1 MGRLSL
7 FFCLAVTTT
16 LHAQR
21 QEERSL
27 GWIQSAETGATIT
40 ASGASTAIAAQ
51 PGDFLFSGDRLD
63 GSHGLIT
70 FYYCPEEG
78 RSQGVVYQLRRQI
91 TIPDTDP
98 VPRSLAVPDGQST
111 VPCILPTLERE
122 PQVATVPSPAKFHVR
137 ELSPQQVIET
147 LRPFPAEQVQW
158 FDALPPE
165 HRESPATLLALGVL
179 FENAD
184 LFDEA
189 AGQYLKLAKL
199 WQDQP
204 RLLKHIQ
211 HLIDRPAAA
220 RMLTEPVAGRNTPV
234 ASGTVYALVVGISKY
249 EQSPVV
255 RNLAY
260 ADQDA
265 LLVQKYLES
274 ARGGR
279 AVIKLLL
286 NDQATSGAI
295 RNQFLDLKRRAGRN
309 DTVWLFVA
317 AHGEMLPGGDAV
329 PFSQKVPS
337 IITHRADPQDVR
349 ISSFPM
355 QEAENW
361 MLGKAAPFGRA
372 MIFLDLCHAGHFV
385 EFRNAGEG
393 PAPEYF
399 GIMATHQGPD
409 ALAYE
414 HPIFGGGHGAFT
426 YFLLRGLNTDEAHV
440 SGDPFIRAAR
450 LASYVRNAVEEATS
464 FHQSPTA
471 LGGVNLATPVADL
484 GQPGIPFQKVPLD
497 QLKIPDKDLIEVKKG
512 RRGRALQ
519 TESPVATPPLL
530 AGTDPDVQAS
540 IDLEN
545 RGEQVL
551 LDYLKGDQTPQS
563 EQEFE
568 QGDRIFTAALALQP
582 GSPYLQARASFC
594 RGRVLVFRKE
604 YPAAVAQLE
613 RSIRLEPD
621 AAYAYNALGIAY
633 LEAADYDRAQR
644 AFQDAIGRAPLWAYP
659 RHNLALAYAQRGQYN
674 AAIVAYR
681 AAMDRAASYFYLPY
695 NLGLLY
701 ARLNRQTEAEEMYR
715 RASRLAPGRAEPLTA
730 LAQLDAVRGNDR
742 RARRALEAILQM
754 SGQSEI
760 AMQVARH
767 NHALLLAKN
776 RKSLDQALAEWKLN
790 GDYLPSQFSVG
801 QALVRS
807 NRTGEAV
814 DQYRHILTLAPDSVA
829 ARLELVGQ
837 MQKAGASVDE
847 LARVLEAGI
856 SPDSPNPVLYERLGG
871 LYRAA
876 GRAADARAAY
886 RAALDGTNDPNAHKR
901 IEGIL
906 KGLPE

>member
-1 MGRLSL
+1 M
-7 FFCLAVTTT
+7 
-16 LHAQR
+16 
-21 QEERSL
+21 
-27 GWIQSAETGATIT
+27 
-40 ASGASTAIAAQ
+40 
-51 PGDFLFSGDRLD
+51 P
-63 GSHGLIT
+63 
-70 FYYCPEEG
+70 Y
-78 RSQGVVYQLRRQI
+78 
-91 TIPDTDP
+91 
-98 VPRSLAVPDGQST
+98 GQST
-111 VPCILPTLERE
+111 VPCLLPTLERE
-122 PQVATVPSPAKFHVR
+122 PQVATVPSPAKMQVR
-137 ELSPQQVIET
+137 ELSPQGVIET
-147 LRPFPAEQVQW
+147 LAPFPSEQTQW
-158 FDALPPE
+158 FAALPSERRDSPE
-165 HRESPATLLALGVL
+165 ALLALGVM

-184 LFDEA
+184 LFDVA

-211 HLIDRPAAA
+211 RLIDRPAGA
-220 RMLTEPVAGRNTPV
+220 RMLTEPPAKGGAPA

-274 ARGGR
+274 ARGGK
-279 AVIKLLL
+279 AVVKLLL

-295 RNQFLDLKRRAGRN
+295 RNQFLDMKRRAGHN
-309 DTVWLFVA
+309 DTVWFFVA
-317 AHGEMLPGGDAV
+317 AHGEMLPLGDAV

-361 MLGKAAPFGRA
+361 MLGKTAPFGRA

-385 EFRNAGEG
+385 EFRNAGGG

-414 HPIFGGGHGAFT
+414 NAIFGGGHGAFT
-426 YFLLRGLNTDEAHV
+426 YFLLRGLNTDEARV
-440 SGDPFIRAAR
+440 SGDPYIRAAR
-450 LASYVRNAVEEATS
+450 LTSYVRNAVEQATS
-464 FHQSPTA
+464 FHQSPTP
-471 LGGVNLATPVADL
+471 LGGVDLGTPVADF
-484 GQPGIPFQKVPLD
+484 GQPGIPFQKVPFD

-519 TESPVATPPLL
+519 PDQQAAAAPLPTG
-530 AGTDPDVQAS
+530 ADPDVQAS

-594 RGRVLVFRKE
+594 RGRVLVFHKQ
-604 YPAAVAQLE
+604 YPEAVAQLE

-674 AAIVAYR
+674 PAIAEYR
-681 AAMDRAASYFYLPY
+681 AAMDRAPSYFYLPY

-701 ARLNRQTEAEEMYR
+701 ARLNRQAEAEEMYR

-742 RARRALEAILQM
+742 RARRALEEILQM
-754 SGQSEI
+754 PAQSEI
-760 AMQVARH
+760 AMQAARH
-767 NHALLLAKN
+767 NLALLLAKN
-776 RKSLDQALAEWKLN
+776 RKTLDRALAEWRQN
-790 GDYLPSQFSVG
+790 GDYLPSQFSIA
-801 QALVRS
+801 QALARS

-814 DQYRHILTLAPDSVA
+814 DQYRHILALAPDSVA
-829 ARLELVGQ
+829 ARLELAGQ
-837 MQKAGASVDE
+837 MQKAGASIDE
-847 LARVLEAGI
+847 LARVIEAGI
-856 SPDSPNPVLYERLGG
+856 PKGSGSPVLYERLGG

-876 GRAADARAAY
+876 GRSADARAAY
-886 RAALDGTNDPNAHKR
+886 RAALDGTNDPNARKR
-901 IEGIL
+901 IESIL
-906 KGLPE
+906 KSLPE

>member
-1 MGRLSL
+1 
-7 FFCLAVTTT
+7 
-16 LHAQR
+16 
-21 QEERSL
+21 
-27 GWIQSAETGATIT
+27 
-40 ASGASTAIAAQ
+40 
-51 PGDFLFSGDRLD
+51 
-63 GSHGLIT
+63 
-70 FYYCPEEG
+70 
-78 RSQGVVYQLRRQI
+78 
-91 TIPDTDP
+91 
-98 VPRSLAVPDGQST
+98 
-111 VPCILPTLERE
+111 
-122 PQVATVPSPAKFHVR
+122 
-137 ELSPQQVIET
+137 
-147 LRPFPAEQVQW
+147 
-158 FDALPPE
+158 
-165 HRESPATLLALGVL
+165 
-179 FENAD
+179 
-184 LFDEA
+184 
-189 AGQYLKLAKL
+189 
-199 WQDQP
+199 
-204 RLLKHIQ
+204 
-211 HLIDRPAAA
+211 
-220 RMLTEPVAGRNTPV
+220 
-234 ASGTVYALVVGISKY
+234 VVGISKY

-255 RNLAY
+255 PNLAY

-317 AHGEMLPGGDAV
+317 AHGEMLPVGDAV

-361 MLGKAAPFGRA
+361 MLGKTAPFGRA
-372 MIFLDLCHAGHFV
+372 MIFLDLCHAGHFI
-385 EFRNAGEG
+385 EFRNAGG
-393 PAPEYF
+393 VPAAEYF

-426 YFLLRGLNTDEAHV
+426 YFLLRGLNTDEARV

-450 LASYVRNAVEEATS
+450 LASYVRNAVEQATS
-464 FHQSPTA
+464 FHQSPTP
-471 LGGVNLATPVADL
+471 LGGVNLGTPVADL
-484 GQPGIPFQKVPLD
+484 GQPGIPFQKIPLD
-497 QLKIPDKDLIEVKKG
+497 RLKIPDKDLIEVKKG
-512 RRGRALQ
+512 RRGRAGKTDPQ
-519 TESPVATPPLL
+519 TDPQAVTPPLL
-530 AGTDPDVQAS
+530 TGADPDVQAS
-540 IDLEN
+540 IELEN
-545 RGEQVL
+545 LGEQVL

-568 QGDRIFTAALALQP
+568 QGDRVFTAALALQP

-594 RGRVLVFRKE
+594 RGRVLVFRKQ

-674 AAIVAYR
+674 AAIAAYR

-701 ARLNRQTEAEEMYR
+701 ARLNRHAEAEEMYR

-742 RARRALEAILQM
+742 RARRELEEILQM
-754 SGQSEI
+754 PAQSEI
-760 AMQVARH
+760 AMQAARH

-776 RKSLDQALAEWKLN
+776 RKTLDRALAEWRQN
-790 GDYLPSQFSVG
+790 GDYLPSQFSAA
-801 QALVRS
+801 QALARN

-814 DQYRHILTLAPDSVA
+814 NQYRHILTLTPDSVA

-837 MQKAGASVDE
+837 MQKAGASIDE

-856 SPDSPNPVLYERLGG
+856 PKHSRHPVLYERLGK

-876 GRAADARAAY
+876 GRSADARAAY
-886 RAALDGTNDPNAHKR
+886 RAALEGTNDPNARKR

-906 KGLPE
+906 KSLPE